1 MEKLRREN
9 ERLMGLREEERLQW
23 EGKWSQ
29 EVEQH
34 NNWGRVISPRG
45 AMSVVQDL
53 IDTTRRMK
61 KQLGPTLIRETQL
74 RMEER
79 EVTGTTREI
88 GGELDGVSDAHTHRG
103 SEV

>member
-1 MEKLRREN
+1 MEQRNKV
-9 ERLMGLREEERLQW
+9 GC
-23 EGKWSQ
+23 
-29 EVEQH
+29 
-34 NNWGRVISPRG
+34 VISPRG

-61 KQLGPTLIRETQL
+61 EQLGPTLIRETQL

-88 GGELDGVSDAHTHRG
+88 EGELDGASDEHTHT
-103 SEV
+103 EVVEDHEGELVDCLETRCRQLGGLLRE